1 MIPSSRNSPHANPCF
16 ATLPRIDTSPP
27 QSPHV
32 NPNFVTPSPHH
43 FPRIGTPPPH
53 HPVNN
58 PWTTAPS
65 PQHLPQVDMS
75 PPRPVNNPWTTA
87 PSPQHLPQVAPPPTH
102 STRKRAIQIL
112 NSLAEFS
119 RNHRVC
125 LFDGP
130 LRCKNKE
137 CKLMHHAQL
146 ADAIEV
152 LWNTR
157 KYLTPMKIIRDLGAV
172 CNRETTCEWEASI
185 GKCMYSQACHKI
197 HQDHLLYAANS
208 LWFIVHPPRY

>member
-1 MIPSSRNSPHANPCF
+1 MIPSNTNSPHANPCF

-27 QSPHV
+27 HSPLV

-65 PQHLPQVDMS
+65 PQHFPLI
-75 PPRPVNNPWTTA
+75 
-87 PSPQHLPQVAPPPTH
+87 APPPTD